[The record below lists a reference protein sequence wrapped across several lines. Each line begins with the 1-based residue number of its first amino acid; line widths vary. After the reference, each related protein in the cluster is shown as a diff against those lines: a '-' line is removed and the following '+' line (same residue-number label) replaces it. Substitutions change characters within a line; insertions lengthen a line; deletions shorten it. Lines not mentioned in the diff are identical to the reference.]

1 MVVSLEIILGMAQK
15 MTYYDLLGLAPEA
28 DLEKVGAAYLRLS
41 RELAASGG
49 EDAEVRLKQLKQAF
63 DVLSDPVRRA
73 AYDDGLSGQSNL
85 SFRGELPL
93 QGEIALGGTRRN
105 PVRVLLSIIAT
116 LMIVGLV
123 IQVGVM
129 FNTYKRV
136 NEVTLPNATAPAAEK
151 AYLQDFYQTYGIRAA
166 SREEADLLLADM
178 RRREAAE
185 REQQNQERQREEQE
199 RAQRRFEEESRRL
212 GAQVTAANLYAEE
225 EARRA
230 REEEERRK
238 EAREK
243 AQQDAER
250 MKREAEIARFRS
262 RSSLGSE

>member
-1 MVVSLEIILGMAQK
+1 MTQK
-15 MTYYDLLGLAPEA
+15 ATYYDLLGLAPEA

-41 RELAASGG
+41 RELAAIGG
-49 EDAEVRLKQLKQAF
+49 EDVGVRLKQLKQAF
-63 DVLSDPVRRA
+63 DVLSDPARRA
-73 AYDDGLSGQSNL
+73 AYDDGLNGQSNL
-85 SFRGELPL
+85 SFRGDVPL
-93 QGEIALGGTRRN
+93 QLEVRLGDSKRN
-105 PVRVLLSIIAT
+105 PVRVLLTIIAT

-129 FNTYKRV
+129 FSAYKRV
-136 NEVTLPNATAPAAEK
+136 NAAGGPDATAAAAEK

-178 RRREAAE
+178 RRKEAAE
-185 REQQNQERQREEQE
+185 REQHSQERLQEEQE

-225 EARRA
+225 EARRT

-238 EAREK
+238 EVQEK
-243 AQQDAER
+243 AQQNAER